1 MSKQYKSPPLI
12 EAYCEIQFEGS
23 KWDIIYPAEF
33 YNAVKEDFP
42 IKETIELQDFHVV
55 INDDNVGVKPNA
67 QFSKPILQCTN
78 EKQNVIIQFTEKV
91 LILRVVSPYMGWLSF
106 KELILDIYDKCFN
119 VIGDRE
125 IKRVNLVYK
134 NTLKTGKSHSYEN
147 TKKYFNLYPNIPNN
161 HDPNIG
167 TAIQMLVELPS
178 KDNRSVLVIQQSTLN
193 PVNDIEAPIALNIKY
208 ICLFPESIQFESWLE
223 DAHNSI
229 QDTFE
234 SSITE
239 FSKSKF

>member
-1 MSKQYKSPPLI
+1 MSKQYGNPPLI
-12 EAYCEIQFEGS
+12 EAYCEVHFEGLE
-23 KWDIIYPAEF
+23 WDITYPADF
-33 YNAVKEDFP
+33 YNAVKEKFP
-42 IKETIELQDFHVV
+42 IKKTIETQDFYVV
-55 INDDNVGVKPNA
+55 ISDDNVGVNPNSKS
-67 QFSKPILQCTN
+67 SKPILQCTN
-78 EKQNVIIQFTEKV
+78 EEENVIIQFTEKV
-91 LILRVVSPYMGWLSF
+91 LKIKIVSPYIGWVLF

-119 VIGDRE
+119 VIGN
-125 IKRVNLVYK
+125 RVIERINLVYK

-147 TKKYFNLYPNIPNN
+147 TKKYFNLYPNIPTN
-161 HDPNIG
+161 HDPNVG

-178 KDNRSVLVIQQSTLN
+178 KDSKSVLVIQQSTLK